1 MRAAAMQTLLSQQVY
16 DQLYDAFLDHRLKPG
31 DRLNRRQVAED
42 LGVSVAPVLEAM
54 TQLEWEGFLRTSPRV
69 GTIVNGVTARQVLGK
84 FRLRQ
89 AIEVEAARLAA
100 GGAFSDV
107 RAKLERLAAK
117 ADGARSWSLANFKTE
132 VAFHE
137 AVVAASGC
145 RELSAAFSQVMRH
158 GLFHAAHDLLP
169 DLPERTPGMHARL
182 LAGLCRADA
191 DAAERLIRAHLARP
205 IAALTEA
212 AGQEPVVEERPAITG
227 RVAAVRLV
235 RPKRSRAP
243 A

>member
-1 MRAAAMQTLLSQQVY
+1 MDTLLSQKVY
-16 DQLYDAFLDHRLKPG
+16 DQLYAALLDHRLKPG

-69 GTIVNGVTARQVLGK
+69 GTIVSGVTARQVLGK

-100 GGAFSDV
+100 GGPFAAI
-107 RAKLERLAAK
+107 RGKLEKLAAK
-117 ADGARSWSLANFKTE
+117 ADAARSWSLANFKTE

-137 AVVAASGC
+137 AVVATAGC
-145 RELSAAFSQVMRH
+145 PELSAAFSQVMRH

-169 DLPERTPGMHARL
+169 DLPERTPGMHAKL
-182 LAGLCRADA
+182 VAALARADA
-191 DAAERLIRAHLARP
+191 DAAERLVRDHLARP
-205 IAALTEA
+205 IAALTAAA
-212 AGQEPVVEERPAITG
+212 AGEPEDVERAAVVG
-227 RVAAVRLV
+227 RAAAVRL
-235 RPKRSRAP
+235 RRRRSPARA
-243 A
+243 